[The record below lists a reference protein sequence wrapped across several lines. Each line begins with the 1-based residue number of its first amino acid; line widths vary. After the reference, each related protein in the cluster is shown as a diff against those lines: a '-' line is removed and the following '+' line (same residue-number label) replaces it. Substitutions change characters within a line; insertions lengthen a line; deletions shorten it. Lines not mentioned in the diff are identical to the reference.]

1 MKISLNW
8 LQDFIDLTEKDNE
21 KIKEVITAR
30 SAEVE
35 TMEEVGADLKG
46 VILGKVDK
54 LTPHPNADKLT
65 LAMVDDGQEKIKVV
79 CGGSNLKEGMKVAFA
94 PVGTVVKWHGTDVMK
109 LERIKIRGEESFGMI
124 CSSTEIGLEEMFPLK
139 SEHEIVDL
147 SSVDAPVGTP
157 LAKALGL
164 DDVVLDVDN
173 HAITN
178 RADLFSHRGFAR
190 EFVANGL
197 GKWKA
202 DKQSIGSSIGPSIGT
217 PAPITINIKDPVL
230 CPSYQAVYL
239 TGIEVKESP
248 DWMKKRLTAC
258 GIRPISNIVD
268 ITNYVMLELGMP
280 MHAFDLDQV
289 KGKEWV
295 MRSSKKGEKVITLDE
310 EEIELIEGVTIFD
323 DGHEIFDLCG
333 IMGGLHSGINQ
344 KTKRVLLHAPVYNP
358 SLTRRAVRSL
368 NVISDA
374 AIIYEKGVDN
384 ELAKDGLARSVEL
397 ILELCPDAK
406 VASEVIEYKN
416 YKSENQTIPLRDK
429 KIERL
434 VGTNIPAKTVE
445 KILSDLGFGVKKNKE
460 GFDVSVPSWRLG
472 DVRMEADVIE
482 EVARVYSY
490 DKIPFTMP
498 KADINPIPVNKRRAL
513 EKQIKEELVAF
524 GFNEI
529 CTFSFLGPDLLK
541 KCAMEPDKGSVIVAN
556 PISSDL
562 SVMRQSLL
570 PWTLEM
576 IADNLRYQKQ
586 FRLFEISRTYH
597 KIGEDVEEPVQLIM
611 ASAGEGFRGLQGVL
625 EEVGLE
631 LKTTKSCLTHQ
642 HPGRLADLFFRD
654 KNVGQTYELH
664 PQIAKNFGLKTTVII
679 AEVDLET
686 IHDMKI
692 DQRPTF
698 KELPKYPAIQLD
710 VSILI
715 PRKEPAE
722 KYSEAIGKTD
732 KTLIKSIELTDEYQG
747 ENIGK
752 DKRSLTY
759 SITYRSDKETLTD
772 DQVSH
777 VHQKVLKSLKSTG
790 AIIRD

>member
-35 TMEEVGADLKG
+35 TMENVGTSLTG
-46 VILGKVDK
+46 IILGKVDE
-54 LTPHPNADKLT
+54 LMPHPDADKLT
-65 LAMVDDGQEKIKVV
+65 LAMVNNGQEQIKVV

-109 LERIKIRGEESFGMI
+109 LERVKIRGEESFGMI
-124 CSSTEIGLEEMFPLK
+124 CSSPEIGLEEMFPLK
-139 SEHEIVDL
+139 GDHEIVDL
-147 SSVDAPVGTP
+147 SHIDAPIGTP

-197 GKWKA
+197 GKWKKDVKTQDFA
-202 DKQSIGSSIGPSIGT
+202 SPNT
-217 PAPITINIKDPVL
+217 PAPINIKIKDPAL

-248 DWMKKRLTAC
+248 EWMKKRLTAC

-280 MHAFDLDQV
+280 MHAFDPDQV
-289 KGKEWV
+289 KGKEWI
-295 MRSSKKGEKVITLDE
+295 MRKSKKGEKVITLDGQ
-310 EEIELIEGVTIFD
+310 EIELIDGVTVLD

-333 IMGGLHSGINQ
+333 IMGGLHSGINK
-344 KTKRVLLHAPVYNP
+344 KTKRILLHAPVYNP
-358 SLTRRAVRSL
+358 SLTRWAVRGL

-374 AIIYEKGVDN
+374 AIIYEKGVDK

-397 ILELCPDAK
+397 ILELCPDTK
-406 VASEVIEYKN
+406 VASEVIEFKDYKP
-416 YKSENQTIPLRDK
+416 ENRVIKLHAKQ
-429 KIERL
+429 IERL
-434 VGTNIPAKTVE
+434 VGVAIPDRTTN
-445 KILSDLGFGVKKNKE
+445 KILTDLGFGSKKTKE
-460 GFDVSVPSWRLG
+460 GFEVSVPSWRLN
-472 DVRMEADVIE
+472 DVNMEADVIE
-482 EVARVYSY
+482 EVARIYSY

-498 KADINPIPVNKRRAL
+498 CTSINPIPVNKRHAL
-513 EKQIKEELVAF
+513 EKQIKEELTAF
-524 GFNEI
+524 GFSEI

-541 KCAMEPDKGSVIVAN
+541 KCGMEVGNTSVEVAN
-556 PISSDL
+556 PISGDL

-576 IADNLRYQKQ
+576 VTDNLRYQKQ
-586 FRLFEISRTYH
+586 FRLFEINRTYY
-597 KIGEDVEEPVQLIM
+597 KKGEDVEESTQLIM
-611 ASAGEGFRGLQGVL
+611 ASVGEGFRDLQGIV
-625 EEVGLE
+625 EAVGIT
-631 LKTTKSCLTHQ
+631 LKTSKSSAAYQ
-642 HPGRLADLFFRD
+642 HPGRIADLVFRG
-654 KNVGQTYELH
+654 KNVGRLYELH
-664 PQIAKNFGLKTTVII
+664 PQIAKNFGIKTTII
-679 AEVDLET
+679 VAEVDLET
-686 IHDMKI
+686 IHEMKI
-692 DQRPTF
+692 GQRPTF
-698 KELPKYPAIQLD
+698 TELPKYPAIQLD

-715 PRKEPAE
+715 PKKDSAE
-722 KYSEAIGKTD
+722 KFSNAIEKTD
-732 KTLIKSIELTDEYQG
+732 KTLVKKIELTDEYQG

-772 DQVSH
+772 DQVNNI
-777 VHQKVLKSLKSTG
+777 HQKVLANLKSAG
-790 AIIRD
+790 AVIRD